1 MKPEMGRTVK
11 SSKLAQ
17 VAILTIVL
25 GLTAVLAVGV
35 WKGKGQKEQQV
46 APPPSESPEPEMK
59 LTDMEYTEMQEGRRL
74 WSLKA
79 SEARYFQDE
88 QKTLLSSVL
97 LTFFLED
104 GTEIRLESRK
114 GILFAGTKNIE
125 LWDSV
130 HAVMPKGYEL
140 STERAFYDHEV
151 KRIISQTVISVS
163 GPDLQLEGRQWEYR
177 IPEHMAVLDGG
188 VTATLRFAPPGGA
201 GPSSARQQ

>member
-1 MKPEMGRTVK
+1 MGRTVN

-17 VAILTIVL
+17 VVILTIVL
-25 GLTAVLAVGV
+25 GLTAVLGMGV
-35 WKGKGQKEQQV
+35 WRGKGQKEQQ
-46 APPPSESPEPEMK
+46 ATAPPSESPEPEMK

-79 SEARYFQDE
+79 AEARYFQDE
-88 QKTLLSSVL
+88 QKTLLSSVF

-104 GTEIRLESRK
+104 GDEIHLESRK

-140 STERAFYDHEV
+140 STERAFYDHEA
-151 KRIISQTVISVS
+151 KRIISQTIISVS
-163 GPDLQLEGRQWEYR
+163 GPDLRLEGQQWEYR

-188 VTATLRFAPPGGA
+188 VTATLRFAP
-201 GPSSARQQ
+201 RQEPVPVQ